1 VNSELLPYYERE
13 LLFVRQAAADFA
25 ADHPDRA
32 AVLHLHRSGC
42 DDPHVERILEGF
54 ALIAGRIQ
62 HRMDEEFPEITNSLL
77 ELLYPHLV
85 RPVPSLATIQ
95 LAVDPD
101 LGKQPDG
108 HLVTRGTIAYSRALN
123 NVQCRF
129 RTVYPT
135 RLWPL
140 NVAGASF
147 GNSADIALGLHD
159 HPTRYAMRL
168 EIEVLGDNKLAKLNL
183 GELRFR
189 IGADGAAAHW
199 IYEMLFTK
207 VRRIVLRYLDNAG
220 KPVPSRGAHCTVI
233 PPSSIRPVGFNR
245 DEAMLPFSNT
255 SFQGYRLLQEYFAF
269 PQKFLYFDL
278 AGLDNLIREDGTD
291 RFEILMFVD
300 APDQPDRAARLEA
313 IIKRDAFQL
322 GCTPAINLFAHVA
335 EPIRLS
341 HTRTEYEV
349 MPDVHSPSAFEVYSV
364 DRVVSVAPNT
374 TAPTEYRSFYS
385 FRHSF
390 EDSRG
395 KQPQAFWF
403 GTRRTSRRPG
413 DAGTDYFLSFVDRN
427 FSTTQPA
434 QEAVTAQL
442 TCSNRDLPLQLGFD
456 GSWGELD
463 LETGALVHTRVLSGP
478 TPVHRSETSG
488 GLQWRLVSHLA
499 LNHLS
504 LVEGGIEALREILRL
519 YNPAETH
526 ASTGQ
531 IEGLTSVRSSR
542 KVAHLDSQ
550 HGMVF
555 CQGLAID
562 LEMDESRFTGAGA
575 FLLASI
581 LERFFGL
588 YCSVNSFTQLRVS
601 TQQRKGIVWQWPIR
615 SGEQAVA

>member
-1 VNSELLPYYERE
+1 MNSELLPYYERE
-13 LLFVRQAAADFA
+13 LFFIRQVAADFG
-25 ADHPDRA
+25 ADNPDRA
-32 AVLHLHRSGC
+32 AALNMHRNGS
-42 DDPHVERILEGF
+42 DDPHVERILQAF

-95 LAVDPD
+95 FSVDPE
-101 LGKQPDG
+101 LGKQPEG
-108 HLVTRGTIAYSRALN
+108 HLVPRGSLVYSRAVN

-140 NVAGASF
+140 NVAAASF
-147 GNSADIALGLHD
+147 GNSADVALGLHD
-159 HPTRYAMRL
+159 HPTPYAMRL
-168 EIEVLGDNKLAKLNL
+168 EVEALGGNKLAKLNL
-183 GELRFR
+183 SELRFR
-189 IGADGAAAHW
+189 IGADGAAAYW
-199 IYEMLFTK
+199 IYEMLLTK
-207 VRRIVLRYLDNAG
+207 VRRIVLRPLDHMS
-220 KPVPSRGAHCTVI
+220 KPMPSRGLHPTVI
-233 PPSSIRPVGFNR
+233 PPSSIRPVGFDR
-245 DEAMLPFSNT
+245 EEAMLPFSNT
-255 SFQGYRLLQEYFAF
+255 SFQGYRLLQEYFAY
-269 PQKFLYFDL
+269 PQKFLFFDL
-278 AGLDNLIREDGTD
+278 ADLGKLIREDGTD
-291 RFEILMFVD
+291 RFEIVMFVD
-300 APDQPDRAARLEA
+300 APDQPDRATRLETMVS
-313 IIKRDAFQL
+313 RDVFHL

-349 MPDVHSPSAFEVYSV
+349 IPDVHSPSAFEIYSV

-374 TAPTEYRSFYS
+374 TVPTEYRSFYS
-385 FRHSF
+385 FRHNF

-403 GTRRTSRRPG
+403 GTRRASRRP
-413 DAGTDYFLSFVDRN
+413 DDSGTDYFLSFVDRN

-434 QEAVTAQL
+434 QEAITAQL
-442 TCSNRDLPLQLGFD
+442 TCSNRDLPLQLGLD

-463 LETGALVHTRVLSGP
+463 LETGALVRTRVLSGP
-478 TPVHRSETSG
+478 TPVHRCESSG
-488 GLQWRLVSHLA
+488 GLQWRLISHLS

-504 LVEGGIEALREILRL
+504 LIEGGIDALREILRL
-519 YNPAETH
+519 YNPAATH
-526 ASTGQ
+526 ASAGQ
-531 IEGLTSVRSSR
+531 IEGLTGVRSFR

-550 HGMVF
+550 HGIVF

-581 LERFFGL
+581 LEHFFGL